1 MSENTGPSH
10 SLNSSRSARRGDNT
24 TRQQRI
30 LGLLLETG
38 NATIDALAAHF
49 DVSRM
54 TIHRDANALAQ
65 QGLVEKLHGGIALRN
80 RAATQKTVSYR
91 MALAREG
98 KQAIIARAISL
109 IRPEQIIILDDS
121 TTVAEMLPL
130 LPALAPLTI
139 ITNAMG
145 VVQALAPYP
154 DLRLICLGGDYNR
167 PRNAFFGLICE
178 QAAQG
183 LRANTMF
190 LSTSV
195 VHGGAAFQ
203 NNQDIIKIKRV
214 LMEICDK
221 TVLLVD
227 SSKFRKGGLYR
238 LAGLDAFDHV
248 LTDAQISPA
257 IHEKLNAAGIPLE
270 ICKPDSG
277 P

>member
-1 MSENTGPSH
+1 MTDNTGLSHFPPST
-10 SLNSSRSARRGDNT
+10 RSARRGDST
-24 TRQQRI
+24 ARKQRI
-30 LGLLLETG
+30 LDLLLETG

-49 DVSRM
+49 AVSRM

-65 QGLVEKLHGGIALRN
+65 QGLVEKLHGGLALRN
-80 RAATQKTVSYR
+80 RTATQKTVSYR
-91 MALAREG
+91 TAHAREG
-98 KQAIIARAISL
+98 KRAIIARAISL
-109 IRPEQIIILDDS
+109 IRPEQILVLDDS

-145 VVQALAPYP
+145 VIQALAPYP

-183 LRANTMF
+183 LHANTMF

-195 VHGGAAFQ
+195 VHDGTAFQ
-203 NNQDIIKIKRV
+203 NNPDIIKIKRI
-214 LMEICDK
+214 LMEICDQ

-248 LTDAQISPA
+248 LTDAQIPPA
-257 IHEKLNAAGIPLE
+257 LHDRLKTEGISLE
-270 ICKPDSG
+270 VCQTDG
-277 P
+277 

>member
-98 KQAIIARAISL
+98 KQAVIARAISL

-270 ICKPDSG
+270 ICKPDGES
-277 P
+277 